1 MAALVCHKTV
11 ELHLGSIRVMPQA
24 PPLVDLLKPLHYP
37 NSFLGSARLWIAP
50 LAGFNLPGSL
60 KFVGGSKRREYTQGI
75 EILSLAEKGGLDVA
89 KTGLNDG
96 LWNGLGQTVVDS
108 VAEALLSAR
117 KPALVALLFCL
128 LVTQSPDLAVAAS
141 GGRVGG
147 SSFPKG
153 KFSRLKYLSLQRSL

>member
-1 MAALVCHKTV
+1 MA
-11 ELHLGSIRVMPQA
+11 G
-24 PPLVDLLKPLHYP
+24 
-37 NSFLGSARLWIAP
+37 
-50 LAGFNLPGSL
+50 
-60 KFVGGSKRREYTQGI
+60 
-75 EILSLAEKGGLDVA
+75 KGGLDVA

-153 KFSRLKYLSLQRSL
+153 KFSRLKYLGLQRSL